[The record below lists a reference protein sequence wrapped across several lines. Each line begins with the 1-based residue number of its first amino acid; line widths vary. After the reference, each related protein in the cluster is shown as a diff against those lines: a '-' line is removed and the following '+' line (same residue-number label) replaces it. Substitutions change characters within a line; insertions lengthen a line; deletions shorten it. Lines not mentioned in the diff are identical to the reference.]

1 MCLYPFSQ
9 VEPGSDMFKAA
20 VNSLQLRGDNATGWS
35 LGWKINLWARTRN
48 GNHALTIIKNAL
60 SDKVYSNL
68 YDAHPP
74 FQIDGNFGTTSGI
87 AEMLLQSHNNGLDL
101 LAALPTDW
109 SDGEV
114 KGLTAQGA
122 FVVDE
127 KWADGKLVSATILS
141 KKGGDCTVR
150 YEGIENMMVTVNG
163 EKIKVTSDKNYIVI
177 PTVAG
182 ETYEI
187 TADPASVETVAD
199 DKAEITFRV
208 DSGIIYASGNVAE
221 ISVSDVLGRT
231 LTTTVGNTVNVNP
244 SWGKIV
250 IVTATDCSGKTST
263 RKIAL

>member
-1 MCLYPFSQ
+1 
-9 VEPGSDMFKAA
+9 
-20 VNSLQLRGDNATGWS
+20 
-35 LGWKINLWARTRN
+35 
-48 GNHALTIIKNAL
+48 
-60 SDKVYSNL
+60 
-68 YDAHPP
+68 
-74 FQIDGNFGTTSGI
+74 
-87 AEMLLQSHNNGLDL
+87 
-101 LAALPTDW
+101 
-109 SDGEV
+109 
-114 KGLTAQGA
+114 
-122 FVVDE
+122 
-127 KWADGKLVSATILS
+127 
-141 KKGGDCTVR
+141 
-150 YEGIENMMVTVNG
+150 MMVTVNG